1 MTIRKAGTEL
11 RSLILEN
18 YGDAFKRFKE
28 LVDAYQSP
36 SVCFRGH
43 DGFLLK
49 EISRAFISEYEGFPF
64 SKVFNSNDYYE
75 IDAENEIKVDDVRDL
90 VTYSSLS
97 RGFLKQKYSV
107 VNMIEHANNISENSL
122 LKLIEEPP
130 KEQVFICTTESFY
143 ALLPTIRSR
152 LYCIDVENRVE
163 AFSDD
168 LAVIHELVWLSRL
181 SFNILLK
188 VSDVNIPNQRTLF
201 KRLRE
206 QSPEELL
213 RIYGYLCA
221 EKDDIDLFGE
231 LEMSPEILLSST
243 ALVLMERLFFKMDP
257 FDSPGSKKTRFQL
270 MTVFS
275 ELMTLSS
282 KTGKT
287 RFFSR
292 FFKRFFMIARAFVFD
307 ILKLQIVNLDEKTG
321 YTVMNTEWIRQKPI
335 LSSERVKALFDFI
348 SMISESRV
356 VTFNPEIIF
365 ICFINKL
372 MSMRTD

>member
-188 VSDVNIPNQRTLF
+188 VPDVNIPNQRTLF

-257 FDSPGSKKTRFQL
+257 FDSPGSK
-270 MTVFS
+270 
-275 ELMTLSS
+275 
-282 KTGKT
+282 KT